1 MSAFNV
7 ALALLGGLVLVVSL
21 ATGLLRSRSHLP
33 SETMI
38 ALAFGVGIGP
48 RGFDL
53 FSLVEWAAPLVILE
67 QVARLTVAFAVMSIA
82 LWLPERYFRR
92 RARSMATLLGPGMV
106 LMWLA
111 STLVVALLV
120 GVPFRV
126 AMLVGAVVTPTDPV
140 LASSIVTGGTAERN
154 VPVRL
159 RRFLS
164 AEAGAND
171 GLAYPFVFLPVLLL
185 AHSPETALVEWVTV
199 TLLWEVLGAVAMGL
213 AVGAVVGW
221 VERWSSQRER
231 LEEPSVLTV
240 TVALTFAVLGA
251 VKLLGSDGLLA
262 VFVAGLAYNRVA
274 DPEDEAEEQRIQE
287 VFNRLFTYPI
297 FVLFGTALPWSEWA
311 ALGWTG
317 AAVVVGILLLR
328 RLPMVVSV
336 RPAVRP
342 LDRPA
347 ATLFVGWFGPVGI
360 AAVYYATVAARETGH
375 DLVWPL
381 ASLVVVGS
389 ILAHGA
395 TAAPLTH
402 WYGRLE

>member
-1 MSAFNV
+1 
-7 ALALLGGLVLVVSL
+7 
-21 ATGLLRSRSHLP
+21 
-33 SETMI
+33 
-38 ALAFGVGIGP
+38 
-48 RGFDL
+48 
-53 FSLVEWAAPLVILE
+53 
-67 QVARLTVAFAVMSIA
+67 
-82 LWLPERYFRR
+82 
-92 RARSMATLLGPGMV
+92 
-106 LMWLA
+106 
-111 STLVVALLV
+111 
-120 GVPFRV
+120 
-126 AMLVGAVVTPTDPV
+126 
-140 LASSIVTGGTAERN
+140 
-154 VPVRL
+154 
-159 RRFLS
+159 
-164 AEAGAND
+164 
-171 GLAYPFVFLPVLLL
+171 VFLPVLLL

-262 VFVAGLAYNRVA
+262 VFVAGLAYNRLA

-311 ALGWTG
+311 ALGRTG
-317 AAVVVGILLLR
+317 VAVVVGILLLR